1 MIDLLFSGW
10 SDCRIRSYY
19 PESGRP
25 QYIVNKAY
33 GSKVTA
39 VAAYHS
45 CQRFVSGS
53 DLGHVVV
60 WDVPEPNHRTDVNHV
75 YKHFLLKEHKAEV
88 TCIQIRRNDSEC
100 VTSSIDGSCVIWDLE
115 LVGSLV
121 HAFTLSRPVR
131 KGGGVRRPPPIAK
144 NIPKRSTL

>member
-1 MIDLLFSGW
+1 MVVVNAAVGW

-25 QYIVNKAY
+25 MYMVNKAY

-39 VAAYHS
+39 VTAYHN
-45 CQRFVSGS
+45 CQRFISGS

-60 WDVPEPNHRTDVNHV
+60 WEVPEPNYVTDVNHV

-88 TCIQIRRNDSEC
+88 TCIQIRRNDIEC

-115 LVGSLV
+115 LVHFHSLV
-121 HAFTLSRPVR
+121 SLLTKLPLHCCCC
-131 KGGGVRRPPPIAK
+131 
-144 NIPKRSTL
+144 

>member
-1 MIDLLFSGW
+1 M
-10 SDCRIRSYY
+10 
-19 PESGRP
+19 
-25 QYIVNKAY
+25 YIVNKAY

-39 VAAYHS
+39 VAAYHN
-45 CQRFVSGS
+45 CQRFISGS

-60 WDVPEPNHRTDVNHV
+60 WEVPEPNYVTDVNHV

-115 LVGSLV
+115 LVQFHSQHKYFTNSLLLLLL
-121 HAFTLSRPVR
+121 H
-131 KGGGVRRPPPIAK
+131 
-144 NIPKRSTL
+144 